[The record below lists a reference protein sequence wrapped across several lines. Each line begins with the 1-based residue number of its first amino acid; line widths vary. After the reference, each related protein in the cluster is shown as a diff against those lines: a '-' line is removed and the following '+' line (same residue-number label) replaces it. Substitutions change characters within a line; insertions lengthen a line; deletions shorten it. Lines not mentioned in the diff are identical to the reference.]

1 MSWQPGAVSQEA
13 FLNPGPDF
21 IVPSSNLFFPE
32 PITAYFLPPRHVAD
46 RLITQYLN
54 AVHPVARLVHQ
65 PTLERQYTLF
75 WTNLSNGTITPAPIQ
90 AIVFAAMF
98 SAAVS
103 LADDAAASFS
113 EMPKQTLVERL
124 REMAEFMLSRANLLR
139 TTKID
144 TMQAFIMYLV
154 RIFRICRIHTTSE
167 LTSLASSL

>member
-1 MSWQPGAVSQEA
+1 
-13 FLNPGPDF
+13 
-21 IVPSSNLFFPE
+21 
-32 PITAYFLPPRHVAD
+32 VAD

-154 RIFRICRIHTTSE
+154 RILSIRRIHIRSE
-167 LTSLASSL
+167 LTSPASSL